1 MFEVGNEMLILI
13 TFWNLSKCCKETG
26 SRIIIDGISEFLYD
40 NPPPP
45 PPPKKYKK
53 ERKNASPLACT
64 VHPNHLQI
72 IFRMGVLVMRNL
84 WL

>member
-13 TFWNLSKCCKETG
+13 TCWNLSKCCKETG

-45 PPPKKYKK
+45 HHPPKNIKK
-53 ERKNASPLACT
+53 KGKM
-64 VHPNHLQI
+64 HL
-72 IFRMGVLVMRNL
+72 L
-84 WL
+84 